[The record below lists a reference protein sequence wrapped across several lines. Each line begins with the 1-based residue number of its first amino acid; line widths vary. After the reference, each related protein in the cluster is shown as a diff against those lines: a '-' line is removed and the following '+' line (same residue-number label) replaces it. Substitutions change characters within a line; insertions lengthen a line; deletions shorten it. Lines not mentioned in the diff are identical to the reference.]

1 MKNTK
6 LQFIVIGA
14 MDGVSSG
21 ALCSALEA
29 SGHTVIYAINQFF
42 VWMTAGAMDLED
54 QWKLAKIIERYNSN
68 DLYVILGC
76 PDAESSQIQAE
87 TVTIGDP
94 SLSGPLTGKQ
104 LRLNV
109 VHVVEEKAI
118 KFFSAIPYNN
128 YIAPFISKINAES
141 ICQRMEELRRNK
153 LIK

>member
-1 MKNTK
+1 MKNTN

-21 ALCSALEA
+21 ALCSALEE
-29 SGHTVIYAINQFF
+29 SGHSVIYAINQFF

-54 QWKLAKIIERYNSN
+54 QWKLSKVIERYNSS

-87 TVTIGDP
+87 TVTVGDP
-94 SLSGPLTGKQ
+94 SLSGPLTGRQ

-109 VHVVEEKAI
+109 VHVVEKNAI
-118 KFFSAIPYNN
+118 KFFSPISYN
-128 YIAPFISKINAES
+128 YIAPFISKIDVES
-141 ICQRMEELRRNK
+141 IYQRMKELRNNK
-153 LIK
+153 IIK